1 MCVSLYLIKYYVKM
15 FLHTAE
21 IFHAEVHF
29 SSIFH
34 RVLIFDM

>member
-1 MCVSLYLIKYYVKM
+1 MCETVFYKILR
-15 FLHTAE
+15 TAE
-21 IFHAEVHF
+21 IFYAEVQF